1 MGSQGQKNSPCAEGK
16 NTFGMHDMKPR
27 VQLIPD
33 CREEHVK
40 LKLLASPS
48 RWTYALVAFL
58 LFSSKKSGLQLLI
71 AALSTG
77 NKNVKETRGVS
88 PRAQIKT
95 IYSGEHIKRKLLMNP
110 SKIIFTLSLKLIIS
124 TKKLG
129 SKGKI

>member
-1 MGSQGQKNSPCAEGK
+1 MYDTS
-16 NTFGMHDMKPR
+16 PR

-88 PRAQIKT
+88 PRAQIKS
-95 IYSGEHIKRKLLMNP
+95 IYSEEHIKRKLLINP
-110 SKIIFTLSLKLIIS
+110 SKIVFTLSLKLIIS
-124 TKKLG
+124 KKKLG

>member
-48 RWTYALVAFL
+48 RWTCALVAFL

-77 NKNVKETRGVS
+77 NKKCKRDARCEPSSPNQVHLQRG
-88 PRAQIKT
+88 AYQ
-95 IYSGEHIKRKLLMNP
+95 
-110 SKIIFTLSLKLIIS
+110 
-124 TKKLG
+124 TKALN
-129 SKGKI
+129 